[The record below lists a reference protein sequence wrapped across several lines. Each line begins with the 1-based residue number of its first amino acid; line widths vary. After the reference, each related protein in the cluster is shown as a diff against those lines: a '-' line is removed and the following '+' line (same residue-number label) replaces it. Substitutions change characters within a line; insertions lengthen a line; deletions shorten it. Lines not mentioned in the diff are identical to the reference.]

1 MIDVKDRVP
10 AKPGRV
16 KITKEDG
23 SVEYVIIERAD
34 EPVEGGTPINKALF
48 DSILNDLNS
57 KVIAPTVAGE
67 NGQVLTVDGEGNT
80 KWNTPNTVSTPDN
93 DVLTCSYNSN
103 GSSVSK
109 TITINDGEGYIFN
122 SYGSTNSSNGGTTSF
137 SLSNDGNSVFSLTT
151 SSAGTKYKFNE
162 VVIIRV
168 GDVIQGVKRNYT
180 STFTE
185 ENIYFTA
192 TSPTFTLTSKAS
204 KANAYNY
211 VFMNKFI
218 KSNS

>member
-10 AKPGRV
+10 TKPGRT
-16 KITKEDG
+16 KITLEDG
-23 SVEYVIIERAD
+23 TVLYATIERAD
-34 EPVEGGTPINKALF
+34 EPVEEGTPINKVLF

-80 KWNTPNTVSTPDN
+80 NWNTPNTVSTPDN

-122 SYGSTNSSNGGTTSF
+122 SYGSTNSSNGGFTSF
-137 SLSNDGNSVFSLTT
+137 YLTNDGNEVFNLNT
-151 SSAGTKYKFNE
+151 SSNGTKYKFNE
-162 VVIIRV
+162 VVITRV
-168 GDVIQGVKRNYT
+168 GNVIRGVKRNYT
-180 STFTE
+180 TTWNE
-185 ENIYFTA
+185 ESIYFEV